1 MSDRMGEVLNNS
13 PNGRLLRFVIHVAC
27 VIGLLVVVTITGN
40 KYAWMHEID
49 PSVALDAI
57 KDEAGDHTLVSYA
70 LLMVVAITQ
79 IVLLARSRATGAK
92 PWVGFLMLAATA
104 VCAWKTIT

>member
-1 MSDRMGEVLNNS
+1 MA
-13 PNGRLLRFVIHVAC
+13 RLLRFVIHVAC

-40 KYAWMHEID
+40 KYAWMHEVD
-49 PSVALDAI
+49 PSIAIDAI
-57 KDEAGDHTLVSYA
+57 KDEAGDRTLVSYA

-79 IVLLARSRATGAK
+79 VVLLARSRATGAK
-92 PWVGFLMLAATA
+92 PWVGFLMLAATV

>member
-1 MSDRMGEVLNNS
+1 M
-13 PNGRLLRFVIHVAC
+13 
-27 VIGLLVVVTITGN
+27 LVVVTITGN

-57 KDEAGDHTLVSYA
+57 KGEAGDHTLVSYA